1 MALIIFLL
9 IGMSND
15 ISSYTEVISSI
26 YFFVAINL
34 LYMSDK
40 LETERNSIWTKLI
53 LFNMAVMVLMSLY

>member
-1 MALIIFLL
+1 
-9 IGMSND
+9 MSND

-40 LETERNSIWTKLI
+40 LETERN
-53 LFNMAVMVLMSLY
+53 